1 MKTVLAYCNSRMT
14 ATVAIT
20 DSETLRIPT
29 GESTTTGA
37 GSPGAPTVGASGWAA
52 GSRPSSD
59 VDSASAIRIDCTW
72 LEAGGW
78 RPVKVAD
85 FDFHL
90 PDALIAQHA
99 LPRGESKLLVL
110 DRHSG
115 VTAHARIRDL
125 ARYLR
130 SGDLLVANDSRV
142 FPARLLGHRVP
153 SGGAVE
159 CLLLAKEDQPPTSN
173 L

>member
-1 MKTVLAYCNSRMT
+1 M
-14 ATVAIT
+14 
-20 DSETLRIPT
+20 
-29 GESTTTGA
+29 
-37 GSPGAPTVGASGWAA
+37 
-52 GSRPSSD
+52 
-59 VDSASAIRIDCTW
+59 
-72 LEAGGW
+72 
-78 RPVKVAD
+78 KVAD

-173 L
+173 LQPPTSQIWSALVHPGQKLKPGAIVKFAPRQGGSDARVLMAEILERQFFGRRSIRLWTEADGALRQN